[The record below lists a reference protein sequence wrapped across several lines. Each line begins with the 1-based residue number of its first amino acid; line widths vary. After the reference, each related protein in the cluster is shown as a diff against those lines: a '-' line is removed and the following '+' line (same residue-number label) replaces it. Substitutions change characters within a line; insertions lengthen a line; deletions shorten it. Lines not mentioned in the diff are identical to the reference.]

1 MKSDSRKWNGVE
13 VTGVPNIGDVPTA
26 TSDSEAEW
34 AAPTDLSA
42 AVILAP
48 TTAARNTIVPTGT
61 ATSCLTLKE
70 GGGMTGS
77 SLALRIQ
84 DSGGATNGSWTPDG
98 KIVASSISTNINAG
112 NAVTGISSAATGVR
126 GKSTSSYGV
135 DAESFSGASIR
146 AKSDDLAPGSATVEV
161 HQGAVT
167 DEPLMVTKD
176 DSGALIDTIIDK
188 DGHLVAPGG
197 GGVGTVTSVA
207 LTVPSEFSVSG
218 SPITSSGTLAVTKAT
233 QSANRVFAGPT
244 SGSAAQPTFRA
255 LVSADIPNN
264 AADTTGTASNVTGIV
279 DETNGGTGV
288 SSYSKGDILVATGV
302 TTLAKLTV
310 GTDGDVLT
318 ADSGATEGV
327 AWAAP
332 GAGGFVPDKAILMHT
347 DGTWD
352 VYTTLAAAKAASVSG
367 ETIVVGPG
375 AYTDKDILKDG
386 VNWWFAPG
394 AVVTHDG
401 TASTYIFDDHSATVV
416 CTIGGHGTFKFPAG
430 GTGFAWVGGTNSIVT
445 INADTFE
452 LTGNGSTYGAR
463 AQGGIIHLNLN
474 HWIGNFTTS
483 ELLSSYQGKIVA
495 NIGYLDTYATKMTNA
510 TSNVTIVVN
519 IGYMDGGGG
528 VFTNASSGY
537 QYVRIGKLATVA
549 SASNT
554 SSGRQV
560 FIVDSF
566 QDISQGTFFGTIASN
581 TGSGFQDVTL
591 GGYVNA
597 STSSSI
603 FLNSGSGTQTI
614 DAKVVTN
621 AAAGTIADCSAGVQI
636 VRAMELRTS
645 SASGYAVSGS
655 GGTQRI
661 INCRLVNTGTN
672 GIAANAG
679 GQTLIFEGTNALISH
694 SGATDSL
701 TAGSA
706 QNVKNYGT
714 LCGNK
719 ALNGNITLQ
728 VNTTSFFSDANV
740 V

>member
-1 MKSDSRKWNGVE
+1 MKSDSRKWNGTE
-13 VTGVPNIGDVPTA
+13 ITGNPNVGDVPTA

-48 TTAARNTIVPTGT
+48 ATAARNTIVPTGT
-61 ATSCLTLKE
+61 AASCLTLKE

-98 KIVASSISTNINAG
+98 KIVASAISTNINAG

-126 GKSTSSYGV
+126 GKSTTSYGV

-264 AADTTGTASNVTGIV
+264 AADTTGTAASVTGVV
-279 DETNGGTGV
+279 DEANGGTGA
-288 SSYSKGDILVATGV
+288 SSYTKGDILVATGA
-302 TTLAKLTV
+302 TTLVKLMV
-310 GTDGDVLT
+310 GTDGYVLT
-318 ADSGATEGV
+318 ADSSATEGV
-327 AWAAP
+327 AWSPA
-332 GAGGFVPDKAILMHT
+332 GGGGFVPDKAILMHA

-352 VYTTLAAAKAASVSG
+352 VYTTLAAAKTASASG

-375 AYTDKDILKDG
+375 AYTAKDLLKNG

-401 TASTYIFDDHSATVV
+401 TASTYLFDDASATVV

-430 GTGFAWVGGTNSIVT
+430 GSGFAYIGGTSSIVT
-445 INADTFE
+445 INANEFE
-452 LTGNGSTYGAR
+452 LTGNGSSYGVR
-463 AQGGIIHLNLN
+463 AQQGILHLNVN
-474 HWIGNFTTS
+474 RWTGNFTTS
-483 ELLSSYQGKIVA
+483 ELLSAMQGKIVA
-495 NIGYLDTYATKMTNA
+495 NIGYLDTFGTKLTNA
-510 TSNVTIVVN
+510 SSNATIVAN
-519 IGYMDGGGG
+519 IGYLDGGGG

-537 QYVRIGKLATVA
+537 QYVRVTKLAAAA
-549 SASNT
+549 SATNTGSGRQVYIVESFQDINYGTFFSVIASNT
-554 SSGRQV
+554 S
-560 FIVDSF
+560 
-566 QDISQGTFFGTIASN
+566 T
-581 TGSGFQDVTL
+581 GFQDVTL

-597 STSSSI
+597 STASSM

-614 DAKVVTN
+614 DARVVTN
-621 AAAGTIADCSAGVQI
+621 AGAGVIADCSSGVQVI
-636 VRAMELRTS
+636 RAVELRS
-645 SASGYAVSGS
+645 SNASGYAVSGS
-655 GGTQRI
+655 GGTQRVV
-661 INCRLVNTGTN
+661 NGRLVNTGTN

-719 ALNGNITLQ
+719 ALNANVTLQ
-728 VNTTSFFSDANV
+728 VNTTAFFSDANV